1 MRRTTMRTEAVK
13 APVAIT
19 FDRDSGEMQ
28 KKPDGAGL
36 AFIDD
41 ATLLSQRA
49 AVREALQHE
58 PAAKAELAKV
68 YDALTAEL
76 EQRAAQVWAKK
87 YEPRPESK
95 WIDRAPADLTT
106 WELMAAYRHAWALA
120 YYRPNGSLAK
130 ELANWLFVSQ
140 RELESREAWV
150 PEIMPPHN
158 M

>member
-1 MRRTTMRTEAVK
+1 MRTGTIKPE
-13 APVAIT
+13 AIT
-19 FDRDSGEMQ
+19 
-28 KKPDGAGL
+28 PDGSGL

-58 PAAKAELAKV
+58 PVAKAELTKV
-68 YDALTAEL
+68 YDALTTEL
-76 EQRAAQVWAKK
+76 EQRAAQVWAKN
-87 YEPRPESK
+87 YAPRPESK

-106 WELMAAYRHAWALA
+106 WELIASYRHAWALA

-130 ELANWLFVSQ
+130 ALANWLFVSQ